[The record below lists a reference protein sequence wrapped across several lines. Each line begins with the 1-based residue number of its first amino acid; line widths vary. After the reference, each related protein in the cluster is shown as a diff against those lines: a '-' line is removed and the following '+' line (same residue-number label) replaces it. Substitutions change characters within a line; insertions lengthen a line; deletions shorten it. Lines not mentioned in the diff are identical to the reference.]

1 MMILELNQHQAEALK
16 HLFEKVV
23 TPALPEDVT
32 ESLLKDLLRNVYR
45 KLCTKLEARRQ
56 YGYNL
61 TLSDLEGKAFYV
73 YFTDRLLGPGWLY
86 EQHLVD
92 NLLVQ
97 LDIAY
102 A

>member
-1 MMILELNQHQAEALK
+1 MILELNHHQAEVLQ

-23 TPALPEDVT
+23 NPALPADVN
-32 ESLLKDLLRNVYR
+32 ESLQKDLLRNVYR
-45 KLCTKLEARRQ
+45 KLCTRLEARRQ

-61 TLSDLEGKAFYV
+61 TLSDLEGKAFYL